1 MLTKSVLVTLVSC
14 SLLAARPSCHA
25 LLPSSSPSPS
35 PRPLPARLATSQ
47 AGHLSASQRKVAQAQ
62 PRGRSTPH
70 AADPAPF
77 CVAAS
82 RTSFR
87 DRAEASA
94 DGRQGKKLLRASK
107 NNKTNKQVESLVL
120 SGHAA
125 TPSAASP
132 DLVRAVTSG
141 LTHSLAKQCM
151 SAALDI
157 LHKLHA
163 KQGTEYSAV
172 ACRPTQRERK
182 TADSYPQ

>member
-82 RTSFR
+82 RTSLR

-94 DGRQGKKLLRASK
+94 DGRQGKKLLRERK
-107 NNKTNKQVESLVL
+107 KQQNKQTSRK
-120 SGHAA
+120 SCF
-125 TPSAASP
+125 
-132 DLVRAVTSG
+132 VRSRG
-141 LTHSLAKQCM
+141 
-151 SAALDI
+151 
-157 LHKLHA
+157 
-163 KQGTEYSAV
+163 
-172 ACRPTQRERK
+172 
-182 TADSYPQ
+182 YPFCCQP